1 MKNKK
6 YSMTVIMPTFNVDKF
21 IARAIESML
30 SQTFKDFELIIIDDA
45 STDGTLEIA
54 RSYAKKDSRIKIVVN
69 EKNLQVATTL
79 NKGIKIAKSQII
91 ARMDPDDISFPERL
105 EKQFTFMKKH
115 PNIAIVGTNILIIN
129 ELGELISKREYPDK
143 SNKLKKLM
151 FKYSPFA
158 HPTVMFRKKIFQ
170 EFGGYSVSMVPCED
184 IDLWFKIGSK
194 YEISNIQE
202 YLLKYTLI
210 KTSNSHNDLRYLEL
224 LGFKIKID
232 AIRRYGYRPSAYDVA
247 YNLLEFLTLWLMPAS
262 FRIWMYDFL
271 RSHKII

>member
-1 MKNKK
+1 
-6 YSMTVIMPTFNVDKF
+6 MTVIMPTFNVDKF